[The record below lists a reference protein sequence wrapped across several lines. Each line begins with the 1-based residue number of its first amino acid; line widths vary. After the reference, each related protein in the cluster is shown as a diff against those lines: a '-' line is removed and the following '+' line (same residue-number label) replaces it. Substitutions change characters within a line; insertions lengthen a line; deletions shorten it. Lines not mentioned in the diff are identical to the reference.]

1 MMFGSSDMN
10 PSGSDRL
17 SLEMAPIMT
26 TASEDQDIASEVEL
40 RMLSERYKKR
50 KSGVNNLRTIAMLS
64 AGFILFFVATISV
77 INASHLNPA
86 AASLIAG
93 SIAGA
98 CGVGIAFPLDTLKTK
113 SQVLGSAQTGP
124 ELDVSTAAD
133 GSSSAVLVG
142 DDVSKMNMFQLIGL
156 IYRLEGISGFYGGV
170 KGMMVGQGAS
180 LHAFLVHRAFIPNLH
195 SFLMQF

>member
-1 MMFGSSDMN
+1 
-10 PSGSDRL
+10 
-17 SLEMAPIMT
+17 
-26 TASEDQDIASEVEL
+26 
-40 RMLSERYKKR
+40 ML
-50 KSGVNNLRTIAMLS
+50 L
-64 AGFILFFVATISV
+64 
-77 INASHLNPA
+77 NASCALSYVSSAYSPTSTKKILIQPNKLGIGMESIRNSQNHANPLVIRGGSLGSLNPLTIRYIAINPA

-113 SQVLGSAQTGP
+113 SQVLGSAQAGL

-133 GSSSAVLVG
+133 GSSSAALVG

>member
-1 MMFGSSDMN
+1 
-10 PSGSDRL
+10 
-17 SLEMAPIMT
+17 
-26 TASEDQDIASEVEL
+26 
-40 RMLSERYKKR
+40 
-50 KSGVNNLRTIAMLS
+50 MLS

-113 SQVLGSAQTGP
+113 SQVLGSAQAGL

-133 GSSSAVLVG
+133 GSSSAALVG